1 MGRAG
6 RGPAGVRPGGTCGFS
21 GLFPGW
27 RLGAPAGQGARR
39 GVRQCLLGDTAL
51 PAFLEGSRRLWMEET
66 GRKSASEP
74 PGVGAGGAASPH
86 EHGSG
91 PLLRLAF
98 ASVSMGSGVL
108 EGVGASLGSCRN
120 PDIGLVPLGPH
131 RPPPSRGCRDVPAL
145 PGGNGH
151 VAESPQPRGPLAR
164 LPPAARGRLR
174 VFTPS
179 RRTDRSTLGAA
190 SCLQSAVRIKLMT
203 KASRSPEALQGSRT
217 RFTEARITPASSEST
232 LCPWPENGART
243 RRKTRE
249 TVDRPAIWAAC
260 PAGRTAPWCW
270 APASPRPSFG
280 DSFCLFTQTAA
291 PSHAPG
297 TAHPQRG
304 PGAAQPVDPSP
315 AGLRGLQPF
324 PRSRTCP
331 CGRTRRPRPACRTL
345 GPMGA
350 RRLDEAG
357 AWRPRAAATRDLPGH
372 SDWCANMTEV
382 RCSRGKAFRGTGH
395 GPFRRIRGRL
405 DEGAVER
412 RECPDGVWPSRA
424 GPCARRGAAE
434 TVRLRTPTS
443 RSVSGGGRA
452 AEPCLAPSR
461 RLGHTVVPASEDA
474 DRPGGAGDGRRGAH
488 GSSVGPRD
496 PGSCLRAVRLIQ
508 A

>member
-21 GLFPGW
+21 GLFQGW

-39 GVRQCLLGDTAL
+39 GVRQCLPGDTAL

-86 EHGSG
+86 EHGGG

-98 ASVSMGSGVL
+98 ASALTGSGVL
-108 EGVGASLGSCRN
+108 EGVGASLVSGRN
-120 PDIGLVPLGPH
+120 PDIGLAPLAHIGRRPAEAAGTSPLCPVEMVMLQRAHSLGGRWLGSHLRTGPMAGK
-131 RPPPSRGCRDVPAL
+131 RGENTEKDTRD
-145 PGGNGH
+145 
-151 VAESPQPRGPLAR
+151 RGPSGHLGCV
-164 LPPAARGRLR
+164 PGRPHGSL
-174 VFTPS
+174 V
-179 RRTDRSTLGAA
+179 LGAA
-190 SCLQSAVRIKLMT
+190 Y
-203 KASRSPEALQGSRT
+203 
-217 RFTEARITPASSEST
+217 
-232 LCPWPENGART
+232 
-243 RRKTRE
+243 
-249 TVDRPAIWAAC
+249 
-260 PAGRTAPWCW
+260 
-270 APASPRPSFG
+270 PRPSFG

-297 TAHPQRG
+297 TARPRRG
-304 PGAAQPVDPSP
+304 PGAAQPVDPGP

-331 CGRTRRPRPACRTL
+331 RGRTRRPRPTCRTL

-357 AWRPRAAATRDLPGH
+357 ARRPRAAATRDLPGH
-372 SDWCANMTEV
+372 SDSCANMTEG

-405 DEGAVER
+405 DEGAAER
-412 RECPDGVWPSRA
+412 WECPDGVWPSRA
-424 GPCARRGAAE
+424 GPCTRRGAAE

-443 RSVSGGGRA
+443 RSVSGGGRV

-461 RLGHTVVPASEDA
+461 RPGHTVVPASEDA
-474 DRPGGAGDGRRGAH
+474 DGPGGAGDGRRGAH